1 MCGFAGILDPGR
13 RRDAAALE
21 RLAAAMAAA
30 LAHRGP
36 DDTGTWVDANAG
48 VALGHRRLAVIDL
61 SPEGH
66 QPMVSASG
74 RYVVAYNGEIYSFR
88 EIRSELERAGLAPQ
102 WRGHSDTEVLLAAVE
117 AWGLE
122 GALRRCVGMF
132 AFALWDRR
140 ERALWLVRDRM
151 GEKPLYYGWVGGALA
166 FASELKALRRV
177 PGWTGRVDRGAL
189 ALFMRHAY
197 VPAPWSIHEGVR
209 KLPPGCVVRFDLRSA
224 PGSWP
229 EPRPYWS
236 LLDAVRAGL
245 ADPLPEEP
253 ETCAEAVEEVLRR
266 SLAGQ
271 MVADVPLGAF
281 LSGGIDSSAVVA
293 LMQDMGDRPVRT
305 FTIGFHEAAYNE
317 AEDAAR
323 VARHLGTDHTELY
336 VTPREAMDVIPR
348 LPEIWDEPFAD
359 ASQIPTFLVSRL
371 ARAHVTVALSGDGGD
386 ELYGGYSRYVWA
398 LGLWRRIRRLPAPAR
413 RGLASAIEVVPPMAW
428 ERLFGLLGP
437 VLPPRLRQRNP
448 GTKMHKLADVL
459 RKGSLA
465 EVFLKLT
472 SHWDEPTVAV
482 RGAQEPATVLSDP
495 ARQPALPTFLE
506 RMMYLDG
513 VTYLPDDI
521 LVKVDRA
528 AMAVSLETRAPFLDH
543 RVVETAWRVP
553 VSLKLRDGKG
563 KWLLRRILHRYV
575 PPALVE
581 RPKMGFGVPIE
592 DWLRGPLRDWAE
604 ALLEEARLRREGY
617 LNPAP
622 VRRIW
627 REHLA
632 GRGSW
637 QYWLWDVL
645 MFQAW
650 LEAGG
655 DRAGAPA
662 GA

>member
-1 MCGFAGILDPGR
+1 M
-13 RRDAAALE
+13 
-21 RLAAAMAAA
+21 
-30 LAHRGP
+30 
-36 DDTGTWVDANAG
+36 
-48 VALGHRRLAVIDL
+48 
-61 SPEGH
+61 
-66 QPMVSASG
+66 
-74 RYVVAYNGEIYSFR
+74 
-88 EIRSELERAGLAPQ
+88 
-102 WRGHSDTEVLLAAVE
+102 
-117 AWGLE
+117 
-122 GALRRCVGMF
+122 
-132 AFALWDRR
+132 
-140 ERALWLVRDRM
+140 
-151 GEKPLYYGWVGGALA
+151 
-166 FASELKALRRV
+166 
-177 PGWTGRVDRGAL
+177 
-189 ALFMRHAY
+189 
-197 VPAPWSIHEGVR
+197 
-209 KLPPGCVVRFDLRSA
+209 
-224 PGSWP
+224 
-229 EPRPYWS
+229 
-236 LLDAVRAGL
+236 RAGL
-245 ADPLPEEP
+245 ADPLPEDP
-253 ETCAEAVEEVLRR
+253 GTCAEAVEAALRR

-281 LSGGIDSSAVVA
+281 LSGGIDSSTVVA
-293 LMQDMGDRPVRT
+293 LMQELGDRPVRT
-305 FTIGFHEAAYNE
+305 FTIGFREAAYNE

-336 VTPREAMDVIPR
+336 VTPREAMEVIPR
-348 LPEIWDEPFAD
+348 LPETWDEPFAD

-371 ARAHVTVALSGDGGD
+371 ARAHVTVALSGDAGD
-386 ELYGGYSRYVWA
+386 ELFGGYNRYVWA
-398 LGLWRRIRRLPAPAR
+398 LGIWRRSRLLPGSLRAGLARLIEAVPAR
-413 RGLASAIEVVPPMAW
+413 AW
-428 ERLFGLLGP
+428 ERAFVLLAP
-437 VLPPRLRQRNP
+437 LMPLRLRQRNP
-448 GTKMHKLADVL
+448 GTKMHKLAEVL
-459 RKGSLA
+459 RRAGPA
-465 EVFLKLT
+465 GIYLKLV
-472 SHWDEPTVAV
+472 SHWDDPATLVL
-482 RGAQEPATVLSDP
+482 GAEEPATVLSDP

-592 DWLRGPLRDWAE
+592 DWLGGPLRDWAE

-655 DRAGAPA
+655 DRAEAPA
-662 GA
+662 EA